1 MDYLRFI
8 AGNRRFL
15 AFGFLTTFFSGFGQT
30 FFVGVFGEPLRVEF
44 GLGHGGFGTLYS
56 LGTLASACCLLW
68 LGRLIDRV
76 DLRHYTAAG
85 GLAFVAACLW
95 LAFAPAVPAFLFL
108 GLLLLRLTGQG
119 LFSHIG
125 VTSMGRYF
133 GPGRGRALSVA
144 NLGFPAASFL
154 MPMIGVAL
162 IEAIGW
168 RATWA
173 TIAATLALVVLPL
186 LLWLLRGHGERHR
199 GWIAG
204 LEQARVAAD
213 PGERDWLLREVLR
226 DARFYRLLPAV
237 LTPSFVFT
245 GVFIH
250 QAQLVAEKGWSMQW
264 FAFGF
269 MLHSLVAMGATLLFG
284 WLVDRS
290 SARRLAGVY
299 LLPLALGLGALAGGE
314 HDAVALVFM
323 LVAGVTGGA
332 ALTIVGALWPEL
344 YGTTHLGA
352 IRALVWALVV
362 FTSAVSPAV
371 IGGLLDS
378 GIPFATLAGACGIW
392 SIGASLLAFTG
403 RGRNRARVETT

>member
-1 MDYLRFI
+1 MDYFRFI

-30 FFVGVFGEPLRVEF
+30 FFVGVFGAPLRVEF
-44 GLGHGGFGTLYS
+44 GLDHGGFGTLYS

-85 GLAFVAACLW
+85 CLAYIAACLW
-95 LAFAPAVPAFLFL
+95 LASAPAQPALLFV

-133 GPGRGRALSVA
+133 GPGRGRALSIA

-154 MPMIGVAL
+154 LPMTGVAL
-162 IEAIGW
+162 IEAVGW
-168 RATWA
+168 RTTWGA
-173 TIAATLALVVLPL
+173 IAATLALLVLPL
-186 LLWLLRGHGERHR
+186 LLWLLRGHGDRHR
-199 GWIAG
+199 GWVAG
-204 LEQARVAAD
+204 LEQARIAAD
-213 PGERDWLLREVLR
+213 PAERDWLLREVLR
-226 DARFYRLLPAV
+226 DPRFYRLLPAV
-237 LTPSFVFT
+237 LTPPFVFT

-250 QAQLVAEKGWSMQW
+250 QAQLVAEKGWTMEW

-269 MLHSLVAMGATLLFG
+269 MLHSLLAMGTTLVFG
-284 WLVDRS
+284 WLVDRRG
-290 SARRLAGVY
+290 ARRLIGFY
-299 LLPLALGLGALAGGE
+299 LLPLALGLVTLATGDHDTIAL
-314 HDAVALVFM
+314 LFM
-323 LVAGVTGGA
+323 LLAGVTGGA

-352 IRALVWALVV
+352 IRSLVWALVV
-362 FTSAVSPAV
+362 FTTAVSPAM
-371 IGGLLDS
+371 IGALLDA
-378 GIPFATLAGACGIW
+378 GIRFATLAGACG
-392 SIGASLLAFTG
+392 GFALLASALAATSP
-403 RGRNRARVETT
+403 ARRPADQTP